1 MYQMA
6 ESGGDEDED
15 GNNADEEDSVY
26 VNGVG
31 RHFEADRGLC
41 GFSYVLSLRAAA

>member
-15 GNNADEEDSVY
+15 GDNADEEDSV
-26 VNGVG
+26 
-31 RHFEADRGLC
+31 
-41 GFSYVLSLRAAA
+41 